1 MLKLEPETLDTYLL
15 EMLVERR
22 LPVSVVRAADEVEVG
37 MSILTDPLP
46 QRITLDAFLCEL
58 LL

>member
-1 MLKLEPETLDTYLL
+1 MLDTYLL

-46 QRITLDAFLCEL
+46 QHITLDAFLCEL

>member
-46 QRITLDAFLCEL
+46 QHITLDAFLCEL

>member
-1 MLKLEPETLDTYLL
+1 MPKLEPETLDTYLL

-22 LPVSVVRAADEVEVG
+22 LPVSVVRAADKVEAG
-37 MSILTDPLP
+37 MGVLANPFPKCI
-46 QRITLDAFLCEL
+46 RLDAFIGKL